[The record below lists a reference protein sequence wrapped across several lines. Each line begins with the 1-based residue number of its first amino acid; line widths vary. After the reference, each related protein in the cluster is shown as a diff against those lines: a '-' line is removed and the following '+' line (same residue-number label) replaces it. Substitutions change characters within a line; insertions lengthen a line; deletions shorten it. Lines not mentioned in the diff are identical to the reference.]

1 MGKTTKHLSKAKKMI
16 LDRNKRYKVW
26 FNRGSIFDTLDMATK
41 YANLIQSRTGLIV
54 AITKVR

>member
-1 MGKTTKHLSKAKKMI
+1 MI

-26 FNRGSIFDTLDMATK
+26 FSRGSIFDTLDMATK